1 VLNKPGQLSSDEWEM
16 VRKHPLLGVSI
27 LKQVPRMEAVIPVIL
42 QHHER
47 YDGLGYP
54 EGLLG
59 NDTHVL
65 AQILA
70 VADAYEAMT
79 SARPHRPALT
89 RQQAVVEIQ
98 RGSGSQFAPQV
109 VDAFVKATALPLPD
123 LGTTEAAFVRLFAAQ
138 TRR

>member
-1 VLNKPGQLSSDEWEM
+1 MPASGTPWGTPSGSVGTRSRRPRSLGGRGGGGRAWGQTATLELAAMSHDIGHIGVPETVLNKPGQLNTEEWEM

-27 LKQVPRMEAVIPVIL
+27 LKQVPRMETVIPVIL

-59 NDTHVL
+59 NDTHAL

-79 SARPHRPALT
+79 
-89 RQQAVVEIQ
+89 
-98 RGSGSQFAPQV
+98 
-109 VDAFVKATALPLPD
+109 
-123 LGTTEAAFVRLFAAQ
+123 
-138 TRR
+138 